1 MGKTRKFSAAAFF
14 LAVMPVIMIVIMPLM
29 TIKAAASTDIY
40 AGVKTKNNGLYSV
53 ALLDDDF
60 HDSPNGCLT
69 PSQESEILELMQ
81 QTADKV
87 ECNIGIVITSDLHG
101 MSDVKYNE
109 TFGDTMFGA
118 GSTHITLL
126 LLNTHNNPKYSTYR
140 DQLNRSGL
148 ACDYY
153 DKHVNKIF
161 DKMYD
166 GLDSQGFAGACRN
179 FCSALKTYRSG
190 GGYSVSGAIHLDLS
204 VVFFALIFGVA
215 ISVVVVSSFQKGYK
229 RKTPISASHYIDKS
243 RTRINRQTD
252 QFVREYTTSV
262 HINSS
267 SSGGGGHHSSG
278 GSHRSGGHH
287 SSGGRH
293 R

>member
-1 MGKTRKFSAAAFF
+1 MLRTRKFSLAAFF
-14 LAVMPVIMIVIMPLM
+14 LAVMMLMPLLS
-29 TIKAAASTDIY
+29 ISAAASSDIY
-40 AGVKTKNNGLYSV
+40 KGVKTQKGTYSV
-53 ALLDDDF
+53 ALLDADF
-60 HDSPNGCLT
+60 HDSLNGCLT
-69 PSQESEILELMQ
+69 QPQEKEILELMQ
-81 QTADKV
+81 QTADKI
-87 ECNIGIVITSDLHG
+87 ECNIGIAIVSDLHG

-109 TFGDTMFGA
+109 TFGDTMFGV

-126 LLNTHNNPKYSTYR
+126 LLNTHDNPQYKYYN
-140 DQLNRSGL
+140 DQINRSGL

-166 GLDSQGFAGACRN
+166 GLDSQGFVGACRN

-190 GGYSVSGAIHLDLS
+190 GGYSVSGTVHLDMG
-204 VVFFALIFGVA
+204 VVLFALIGGVF
-215 ISVVVVSSFQKGYK
+215 ISITVVFSVQRGYK
-229 RKTPISASHYIDKS
+229 KKTPISASHYIDKS
-243 RTRINRQTD
+243 RTRTNRQID
-252 QFVREYTTSV
+252 QFVREFTTSV

-267 SSGGGGHHSSG
+267 SSGGSHGGHHSSG